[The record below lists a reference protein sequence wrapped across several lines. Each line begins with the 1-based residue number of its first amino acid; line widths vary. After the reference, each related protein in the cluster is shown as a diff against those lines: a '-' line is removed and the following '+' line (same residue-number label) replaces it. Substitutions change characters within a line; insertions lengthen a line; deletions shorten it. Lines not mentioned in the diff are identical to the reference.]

1 MLTFY
6 PEFDADFDPQQEV
19 VYLID
24 MSNSMKGQSARDAKK
39 VLVYLIDMSNSMKGQ
54 SARDAK
60 KVLVYL

>member
-39 VLVYLIDMSNSMKGQ
+39 VLVYLIDMSKGL
-54 SARDAK
+54 K
-60 KVLVYL
+60 